1 MKKTHV
7 FLIALFG
14 AVLGCVA
21 TQATRT
27 QYADAQYQPGA
38 FRECGFILI
47 DGTRSA
53 DRIAENA
60 TAIPPG
66 WTPLSGI
73 GDAGGSSFA
82 ARSSCA

>member
-38 FRECGFILI
+38 FRECGFLII

-53 DRIAENA
+53 DRVAENA

-66 WTPLSGI
+66 WTPLSGV
-73 GDAGGSSFA
+73 GTAGVVLC
-82 ARSSCA
+82 R